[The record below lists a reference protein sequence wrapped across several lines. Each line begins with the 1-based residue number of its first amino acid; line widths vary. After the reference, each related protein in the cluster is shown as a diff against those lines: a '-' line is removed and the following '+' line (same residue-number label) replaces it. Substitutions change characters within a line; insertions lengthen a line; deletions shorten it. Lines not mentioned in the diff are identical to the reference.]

1 MRIPSRPVAILLSL
15 QLLAVPLLSQAQK
28 GKPAAGPRRPAASAS
43 AVAAA
48 PSPEEQL
55 RTRKQQGDEA
65 MVALRYSDALA
76 AYREVFATTGE
87 AALLYNMARAFQGLE
102 RFPEALDHFEQF
114 KAKDSPELLA
124 KVATLDELVEQVRGR
139 VSSLSIVAEQPGAR
153 VVLRDAEIGRTPVT
167 RTFRVNAG
175 KARLEVLLDGHY
187 PFERELQ
194 LDPGQTTVVKVVL
207 LARDRSGLLVVKAR
221 PEGTELSIDGAAR
234 GMTPFET
241 PLDAGSHR
249 LDLQRAGFDPLST
262 QVFIEA
268 GARKELELELS
279 ATAPITSRWWFW
291 TGIGVAVV
299 GGASLIYALS
309 TERSAT
315 KGTIAPGQIRNTL
328 IRF

>member
-1 MRIPSRPVAILLSL
+1 MRFSSRPVATLLL
-15 QLLAVPLLSQAQK
+15 CQLLVFPLIAQAQGK
-28 GKPAAGPRRPAASAS
+28 KPAGGRPAASAPVS
-43 AVAAA
+43 Q
-48 PSPEEQL
+48 PSPEETL
-55 RTRKQQGDEA
+55 RARKQQGDEA

-76 AYREVFATTGE
+76 AYREVYASTSDP
-87 AALLYNMARAFQGLE
+87 ALLYNMARAYQGLE

-114 KAKDSPELLA
+114 KTRASPELLA
-124 KVATLDELVEQVRGR
+124 KVATLDTLVEQVRSR
-139 VSSLSIVAEQPGAR
+139 VSTLSIQADQPGAR
-153 VVLRDAEIGRTPVT
+153 IVLRDAEIGKTPVH
-167 RTFRVNAG
+167 RNFRVNAG

-194 LDPGQTTVVKVVL
+194 LDPGQTIEVKVVL

-221 PEGTELSIDGAAR
+221 PDGTEIAIDGAPR

-241 PLDAGSHR
+241 PIDAGSHR
-249 LDLQRAGFDPLST
+249 LDLRKTGFDPLST

-299 GGASLIYALS
+299 GGATLVYALT
-309 TERSAT
+309 TERSAS
-315 KGTIAPGQIRNTL
+315 KGSIAPGQIRNTL